1 MSTESFEVSRNEA
14 VEKSGNVYSPPPFS
28 YYVTRKEEDSA
39 EETISSTSKPG
50 NAGQKMET
58 LAGAG
63 ELPPGAAAQP
73 FSARNVGRFLEQ
85 QRYLRE
91 INRPH
96 TISLWDQACVGH
108 LFPGMFE
115 GTIDAIE
122 LFHILKMLVMIAIN
136 SVTVAVNV
144 FYGTTSVSSLE
155 WAKPMSRVV
164 FIIEFLVV
172 YFFFFFLIVV
182 MLHAIA
188 YGNVGANLAG
198 DIAALSERITS
209 FSSLRVVAIVS
220 PDFAINNIFP
230 IVQNAVSVS
239 EYLRAALF
247 FVLWLCACV
256 LAMAAV
262 VLKVTQIE
270 FASTLSISSWT
281 FGEFIQLVGL
291 TMNLARVNDSY
302 ETETQVLLDAVH
314 RHFCSPGM
322 PKDSFNRVECLYTR
336 LCDYL
341 SLPRPKKYE
350 FFDAIFD
357 YHFKLA
363 QEQKNIPLPMKLRKM
378 LNYLAFILRTDNAVL
393 RRLLQMSQS
402 PLPFFQM
409 GRDAF
414 FQCFNENDE
423 LGMLVA
429 VWRSDPASLP
439 VKLFGMENKGV
450 FNITYK
456 CEDGRH
462 AWDADN
468 LSHILSHS
476 ESEKKFHKDVVD
488 ACL

>member
-1 MSTESFEVSRNEA
+1 MSTESFEASHNEP
-14 VEKSGNVYSPPPFS
+14 VETRGNVYSPPPFS
-28 YYVTRKEEDSA
+28 YYVTRKAVDAA
-39 EETISSTSKPG
+39 EESLSSTSKPG
-50 NAGQKMET
+50 KADQKMET

-63 ELPPGAAAQP
+63 EIPPGAAAQP
-73 FSARNVGRFLEQ
+73 FSSKNVGRFLEQ

-96 TISLWDQACVGH
+96 NISLWDQACVGH

-115 GTIDAIE
+115 GTIDAME
-122 LFHILKMLVMIAIN
+122 LFHLLKMLVMVVINSATVAIN
-136 SVTVAVNV
+136 V
-144 FYGTTSVSSLE
+144 FHETTSVSSLE
-155 WAKPMSRVV
+155 WTKPMSRVV
-164 FIIEFLVV
+164 FLIEFLVV
-172 YFFFFFLIVV
+172 YFFLLFLIVV
-182 MLHAIA
+182 ILHAIA
-188 YGNVGANLAG
+188 CGNVGANLAG
-198 DIAALSERITS
+198 DIAALSEKITS
-209 FSSLRVVAIVS
+209 FSALRVVAIVS
-220 PDFAINNIFP
+220 PSFAINNIFP
-230 IVQNAVSVS
+230 IIQNAMSVS
-239 EYLRAALF
+239 EYLRAAFF

-256 LAMAAV
+256 LATAAV

-281 FGEFIQLVGL
+281 IGEFIRLVGL

-302 ETETQVLLDAVH
+302 ETETQLLLDAVH

-322 PKDSFNRVECLYTR
+322 PKVSFNRVECLYTR
-336 LCDYL
+336 ICDHL

-350 FFDAIFD
+350 YFDAIFE

-363 QEQKNIPLPMKLRKM
+363 QEQKNMPLLMKLRKM
-378 LNYLAFILRTDNAVL
+378 LNYLAFILRMENAVL

-414 FQCFNENDE
+414 FQCFNEQDE

-439 VKLFGMENKGV
+439 VKMFGMENKGV

-468 LSHILSHS
+468 MCHICCQS
-476 ESEKKFHKDVVD
+476 ESEKKFHRDVVD